1 MNKKSRKSIRLF
13 KNGQKKCP
21 KMKSRIYFWKK
32 KHAKY
37 AQEHNG
43 NKKYFW

>member
-1 MNKKSRKSIRLF
+1 
-13 KNGQKKCP
+13 
-21 KMKSRIYFWKK
+21 MKSRIYFWKK

-43 NKKYFW
+43 HKNENREIKRDCKKIGFLGERI